1 MNNKPELKKIREL
14 TRADRKKLTKIFKK
28 AMLELKDN
36 SLKNIISSKNNSKN
50 SEDESVEMASTI
62 VNFGVGFIE
71 KALDVVDDDLGEWF
85 ASLLG
90 VTIEEFDQM
99 PIDIEFKILE
109 QIRADPAAEN
119 FFTQCWQRAKMMN
132 VLEAPLRAMRGR
144 FGSILEE
151 AKQSS

>member
-1 MNNKPELKKIREL
+1 MDNKPELKKIREL
-14 TRADRKKLTKIFKK
+14 TRADRKKLTLIFKE
-28 AMLELKDN
+28 AMVELKDD
-36 SLKNIISSKNNSKN
+36 SLKNIISSKNK
-50 SEDESVEMASTI
+50 SEPSDNENIEMATTI

-85 ASLLG
+85 ASLLDIS
-90 VTIEEFDQM
+90 IEEFDQM
-99 PIDIEFKILE
+99 PIDIEFKIIE

-132 VLEAPLRAMRGR
+132 VLEAPLRAMRER

-151 AKQSS
+151 AKQNS